1 MGACR
6 VCLSVSRTSTSG
18 VLCVKQR
25 HRELFSFLGSS
36 DDLKEGEVGVGGM
49 LPLRLCLVE
58 AEQDGKAAAAQ

>member
-1 MGACR
+1 MGVCR
-6 VCLSVSRTSTSG
+6 VCLSVTRTSSSG
-18 VLCVKQR
+18 VVCVKQR

-36 DDLKEGEVGVGGM
+36 DDLKEGEMGVGGM